1 MALDTKLIGQALGTG
16 KGRVINTSNVTRAV
30 MRGEAAIARNRALQ
44 LKREQDFQKA
54 LKDRQDFNVKLLSQF
69 KLPSF
74 KGAPPQAM
82 NWLNGQASALKV
94 EAYTIVNDPSLNKM
108 QKQIAMNNLK
118 SEVDDLTFWKKEY
131 EESMVDFIDKTD
143 MLSSVNSQ
151 EDLELD
157 KARIAGDF
165 VFEEK
170 QAIFNING
178 KEIKKPIS
186 ELSKGFGLVEQEH
199 IAFNDLLKTTQKAA
213 KKIASEGKDQSAI
226 AYEIDSGFEQLEL
239 TDMQYLTL
247 AVDKFKYG
255 SEKDHVN
262 IDVLKEELKDK
273 NPNKID
279 NPDIKIKL
287 QEFIKDKLTKAA
299 EEAYK
304 AYFEPKDPK
313 GDGTENVENLKSLA
327 EDYTKELNDA
337 MSNYDFSMLHNTKIG
352 GKLIT
357 GSDIRNGKLYLEYT
371 ARTTSEGQQI
381 AELSGIDLN
390 NKVRLKALLSEYIKG
405 QKGVSMSNKITN
417 NITDESLFTID
428 DINKQ
433 NSILFPSPTTKSNL
447 P

>member
-16 KGRVINTSNVTRAV
+16 KGRVIDTSNVTRAV

-44 LKREQDFQKA
+44 LKREQEFQKA
-54 LKDRQDFNVKLLSQF
+54 LKDRQDFNVKLLGQF

-82 NWLNGQASALKV
+82 NWLNEQANNLKMQ
-94 EAYTIVNDPSLNKM
+94 AYSIVNNPSLSKM
-108 QKQIAMNNLK
+108 QQQIAMNELK
-118 SEVDDLTFWKKEY
+118 GKVDELTFWKEEY
-131 EESMVDFIDKTD
+131 KESMVDFIDKTD
-143 MLSSVNSQ
+143 MLSKVNSNK
-151 EDLELD
+151 DLELD
-157 KARIAGDF
+157 KARIEGNYII
-165 VFEEK
+165 EENK
-170 QAIFNING
+170 AIFTIDNEKI
-178 KEIKKPIS
+178 EKPIS
-186 ELSKGFGLVEQEH
+186 ELSKGFGLIEQDH
-199 IAFNDLLKTTQKAA
+199 IAYNDLLKEVTNVA
-213 KKIASEGKDQSAI
+213 KKTAAQGKDKTAL
-226 AYEIDSGFEQLEL
+226 DFEVKEGINNLNL
-239 TDMQYLTL
+239 TDMQYLSI
-247 AVDKFKYG
+247 AVDKLGYTGTDIDILKKE
-255 SEKDHVN
+255 STDENPDK
-262 IDVLKEELKDK
+262 IDVDRDK
-273 NPNKID
+273 IIKFVHD
-279 NPDIKIKL
+279 NI
-287 QEFIKDKLTKAA
+287 TTSAN
-299 EEAYK
+299 EAFS
-304 AYFEPKDPK
+304 AYFESKDPK
-313 GDGTENVENLKSLA
+313 DDGTENVENLKSLA

-433 NSILFPSPTTKSNL
+433 NSILFPPPTTKSNL